1 MLIMTIMDTRF
12 CNNASYAGE
21 ILYFASSVSTANGSS
36 SFSTSV
42 SLATAAAELAP
53 DLLLDSFSSC
63 EYIDLSASNSVC
75 RFLFH

>member
-36 SFSTSV
+36 SFSSA